1 MSAILVVDDEEV
13 IRETLR
19 DLFTPQHD
27 LRVAGTVKDALAYL
41 ETMPFDVV
49 LTDISLPDR
58 SGVEL
63 LGLSQQLQ
71 PHTPVIIVSG
81 IDDAEYARGL
91 LQMGAFGYLT
101 KPFHLAEVEGT
112 VERAIESVRFSPKD
126 DFPDNRRSAPRYQI
140 EVEARMSSV
149 LVFNKRPEDD
159 EEEDEMLMV
168 AGYTHDISESGLGI
182 VVPEGSIEEDVVLG
196 STFHIV
202 LGLSTGSLSIEA
214 TAVRYESL
222 TPEKCCL
229 IGARI
234 TNMSGRDRV
243 LFLQYLH
250 MLGSKSE

>member
-1 MSAILVVDDEEV
+1 MSAILVVDDEEP
-13 IRETLR
+13 IRDMLR
-19 DLFTPQHD
+19 ELFTPQHD
-27 LRVAGTVKDALAYL
+27 LRVAATAKDALAYL
-41 ETMPFDVV
+41 ETMLFDVV

-71 PHTPVIIVSG
+71 PHTPVIIISG
-81 IDDAEYARGL
+81 INDAEYARGL

-101 KPFHLAEVEGT
+101 KPFHLADVEGT
-112 VERAIESVRFSPKD
+112 VERAIESVRFSTRAV
-126 DFPDNRRSAPRYQI
+126 FPDNRRTAPRYQI

-149 LVFNKRPEDD
+149 LVFNKKPDDDD
-159 EEEDEMLMV
+159 EEEEMLMV

-182 VVPEGSIEEDVVLG
+182 IVPEGSLEEDVVLG
-196 STFHIV
+196 STFHVV
-202 LGLSTGSLSIEA
+202 LGLSMGSLSIEA
-214 TAVRYESL
+214 TAVRYQSL
-222 TPEKCCL
+222 TPEKGCL